1 MTTPLRVLILED
13 RAADAELIAA
23 ELRRSGFDPTW
34 QRVETEADYCAAL
47 DADFEIIL
55 ADYRLPQFDAL
66 RALELLQARELD
78 LPFIIVSGAMGEEL
92 AVAALRQGAA
102 DYLLKD
108 RLARLGQAITG
119 ALQTKHLREERRKT
133 ELAMREGEA
142 SFRLLFASNP
152 HPMWVYDTHS
162 LKFLEVNE
170 TAIAR
175 YGYSREEF
183 LQMRLSDIRPPEEVP
198 RLLANITAERPLLQF
213 SGEWRHRLKDG
224 RVIDVEITSHTL
236 EFGEHSAALVVAQDI
251 TLRKQAERALQVKN
265 EELKGMSAQLWQ
277 AAKLATMG
285 ELAASIA
292 HELNNPLTTVN
303 LHLEHLLGQMSPEN
317 LMRGSLQVMAQELER
332 MSILV
337 ANLLAFSRRS
347 QPQISTV
354 DMGEEIDTTLEL
366 IHYHL
371 RNHRIHVERHY
382 ASERPHIQADRQQLR
397 QLFLNLFTNAIDAMP
412 QGGTLTISMRA
423 EEAVTPS
430 HVVIEI
436 VDTGFGMASEEIPKA
451 LEPFYTTKSEGKG
464 TGLGLPICRRIIE
477 EHHGTLRI
485 TSDRGKGTAVQI
497 AFPLANAANAA
508 FLRAL

>member
-1 MTTPLRVLILED
+1 
-13 RAADAELIAA
+13 
-23 ELRRSGFDPTW
+23 
-34 QRVETEADYCAAL
+34 
-47 DADFEIIL
+47 L
-55 ADYRLPQFDAL
+55 A
-66 RALELLQARELD
+66 
-78 LPFIIVSGAMGEEL
+78 
-92 AVAALRQGAA
+92 
-102 DYLLKD
+102 
-108 RLARLGQAITG
+108 
-119 ALQTKHLREERRKT
+119 
-133 ELAMREGEA
+133 
-142 SFRLLFASNP
+142 
-152 HPMWVYDTHS
+152 
-162 LKFLEVNE
+162 
-170 TAIAR
+170 
-175 YGYSREEF
+175 
-183 LQMRLSDIRPPEEVP
+183 
-198 RLLANITAERPLLQF
+198 
-213 SGEWRHRLKDG
+213 
-224 RVIDVEITSHTL
+224 
-236 EFGEHSAALVVAQDI
+236 FGEHSAALVVAQDI
-251 TLRKQAERALQVKN
+251 TLRKQAERALQAKN

-277 AAKLATMG
+277 TAKLATMG

-317 LMRGSLQVMAQELER
+317 LMRGALQVMAQELER
-332 MSILV
+332 MSTLV

-382 ASERPHIQADRQQLR
+382 PSERPNIQADRQQLR

-485 TSDRGKGTAVQI
+485 TSDRGKGTTVQI
-497 AFPLANAANAA
+497 AFPIANAANAA
-508 FLRAL
+508 FLRAP